1 MKLSQMTTDRATDV
15 LCEITPYVANIVGD
29 EKLLAELRNA
39 VDPKEVATK
48 AELMAKGIEKVTKLV
63 PIVLKKRKSD
73 VFGILAA
80 LNEKT
85 PEEISKQNIIA
96 TMAQVREVIK
106 DKELMDFFRSCA
118 GSEGNE

>member
-29 EKLLAELRNA
+29 EELLTELRNA
-39 VDPKEVATK
+39 VDPKEVATQ

-63 PIVLKKRKSD
+63 PIVLKKRKAD

-118 GSEGNE
+118 GPEGNE